1 MHPDLLIQI
10 NYHKLKNIRTK
21 GFGKLEVIIVLM
33 MIGVLIFLA
42 IPIYN
47 SWQAKNPVNDDTTGT
62 PPPSTSPQWN
72 SGSDSNSSETPVH
85 VLPRN

>member
-1 MHPDLLIQI
+1 
-10 NYHKLKNIRTK
+10 LKNSRTR
-21 GFGKLEVIIVLM
+21 GFGKLEVVIVLM
-33 MIGVLIFLA
+33 IIGVLIFLA

-47 SWQAKNPVNDDTTGT
+47 SWQAEDPVDDNTTETGQT
-62 PPPSTSPQWN
+62 PTSPQWN